1 METTKKKYEQ
11 PQLEVIET
19 KLKFNILNESL
30 EGGGSQAG
38 EGEGDSPLLLDP
50 DLEY

>member
-38 EGEGDSPLLLDP
+38 EGDSPLLLDP